1 MTQILRYGTR
11 TCEKMNA
18 PILDGP
24 PAEVIHYSRASVN
37 PGATYHVQPAPEPFK
52 HVEARPPRQRYDNS
66 SNMLGPEAIRQIVEA
81 LESLDW
87 VVWVKEQMANQHG
100 NNSSVAQPLAPADR
114 DEAPREK
121 YARDRKEAEAYHR
134 EVRRL
139 APSDRDHAEAYQL
152 AAQSD
157 ARYRASREAI
167 ANRIMDYATRNG
179 CSWDEAVRKTGE
191 QEPLCLLGPPA

>member
-1 MTQILRYGTR
+1 MPREIIRYGGR
-11 TCEKMNA
+11 VGEKMNC
-18 PILDGP
+18 PELDGP
-24 PAEVIHYSRASVN
+24 AAEVIRYSRATV
-37 PGATYHVQPAPEPFK
+37 GHTYHVQPAPEPFK

-152 AAQSD
+152 AAQAD
-157 ARYRASREAI
+157 RQYRGSREVI
-167 ANRIMDYATRNG
+167 ANKIRDFAVQNG
-179 CSWDEAVRKTGE
+179 CSWDEAVRRTGS

>member
-1 MTQILRYGTR
+1 MPREIIRYGGR
-11 TCEKMNA
+11 VGEKMNA

-24 PAEVIHYSRASVN
+24 PAVIRYSRATVAS
-37 PGATYHVQPAPEPFK
+37 PGATYHVQPHLEP
-52 HVEARPPRQRYDNS
+52 RPPVERYS
-66 SNMLGPEAIRQIVEA
+66 TSGNMLGPDDIRQIVEA

>member
-1 MTQILRYGTR
+1 MPREIIRYGGR
-11 TCEKMNA
+11 VGEKMNA

-24 PAEVIHYSRASVN
+24 PAAVIRYSRATV
-37 PGATYHVQPAPEPFK
+37 GATYHVEPAPEPFK

-66 SNMLGPEAIRQIVEA
+66 SPMLGPEAIRQIVEA

-121 YARDRKEAEAYHR
+121 YARDRMKAQQLRRGLRKVAPTDPDYR
-134 EVRRL
+134 E
-139 APSDRDHAEAYQL
+139 HYNQ
-152 AAQSD
+152 AAQAD
-157 ARYRASREAI
+157 RQYRESREAI
-167 ANRIMDYATRNG
+167 ANRIAERALRDGVSYDRAR
-179 CSWDEAVRKTGE
+179 ELLGE
-191 QEPLCLLGPPA
+191 QLPMPLLGPPV